1 MDSEKLYRV
10 QEEDLSKLEELLCR
24 SFAADPLYVELIP
37 DEEVRKR
44 LMPELFQCDLTEFYE
59 TCEIFADSKDLNGI
73 LVVSDETEPYH
84 LLHRYFTEVQATLR
98 TEGYL
103 IREDHSLKTFF
114 NFVLGRDYLNSSWT
128 DQLHQDRRLHII
140 YLAVDPEMQHH
151 GIAATL
157 VEEAVAYAERN
168 DLMISLETHNP
179 RNVAFYQQFGFKV
192 YGVVEKHFSLKQ
204 YCLVREIQAYYSN
217 SSPRHFIRKSAS
229 SMLSAASQLLLL
241 MKRRS
246 LRSFLGADFPASAKS
261 APRKLRVNCSTI
273 FGSA

>member
-128 DQLHQDRRLHII
+128 DQLHQNQRLHII
-140 YLAVDPEMQHH
+140 YLAVDPNMQHH
-151 GIAATL
+151 GIAARL
-157 VEEAVAYAERN
+157 MQEAIDYADTHRM
-168 DLMISLETHNP
+168 MISLETHNEK
-179 RNVAFYQQFGFKV
+179 NVEFYKNLGFKV
-192 YGVVEKHFSLKQ
+192 YGIMKQNFPLKQ
-204 YCLVREIQAYYSN
+204 YCMIREIQ
-217 SSPRHFIRKSAS
+217 
-229 SMLSAASQLLLL
+229 
-241 MKRRS
+241 
-246 LRSFLGADFPASAKS
+246 
-261 APRKLRVNCSTI
+261 
-273 FGSA
+273 

>member
-114 NFVLGRDYLNSSWT
+114 NFVLGRDS
-128 DQLHQDRRLHII
+128 
-140 YLAVDPEMQHH
+140 
-151 GIAATL
+151 
-157 VEEAVAYAERN
+157 
-168 DLMISLETHNP
+168 
-179 RNVAFYQQFGFKV
+179 
-192 YGVVEKHFSLKQ
+192 
-204 YCLVREIQAYYSN
+204 
-217 SSPRHFIRKSAS
+217 
-229 SMLSAASQLLLL
+229 
-241 MKRRS
+241 
-246 LRSFLGADFPASAKS
+246 
-261 APRKLRVNCSTI
+261 
-273 FGSA
+273 

>member
-59 TCEIFADSKDLNGI
+59 TCEIFADSKELNGI

-128 DQLHQDRRLHII
+128 DQLHQDRRRHII

-204 YCLVREIQAYYSN
+204 YCLVREIQA
-217 SSPRHFIRKSAS
+217 
-229 SMLSAASQLLLL
+229 
-241 MKRRS
+241 
-246 LRSFLGADFPASAKS
+246 
-261 APRKLRVNCSTI
+261 
-273 FGSA
+273 